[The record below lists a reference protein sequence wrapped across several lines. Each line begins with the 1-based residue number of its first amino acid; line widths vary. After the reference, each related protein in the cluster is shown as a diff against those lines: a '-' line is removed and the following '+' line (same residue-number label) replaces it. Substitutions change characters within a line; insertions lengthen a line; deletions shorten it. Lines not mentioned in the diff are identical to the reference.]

1 MLVVVIKDR
10 LIPPQQVCHAC
21 LLADGDGLP
30 RWRQGKLC
38 CGQLIRNLN
47 LCPEVQPDAYQ
58 CQMGFR
64 LMEVGDRDEG

>member
-1 MLVVVIKDR
+1 MLVVVINDR
-10 LIPPQQVCHAC
+10 LLSPQSVCNAC
-21 LLADGDGLP
+21 LLADRDGLP

-47 LCPEVQPDAYQ
+47 LCNESQPDAYQ

-64 LMEVGDRDEG
+64 LMDVE